1 MSKAGRHSDTDNAIA
16 ENAEARKP
24 ADQARTNAVFG
35 PEETFDPYMLI
46 DPFDKEAVR
55 RQKRLRRA
63 ALRGKIP
70 LRSYEEEGASRSSS
84 TSSSA
89 PSVGNAAHKTAASR
103 TSVKT
108 EPAPIRKRRR
118 AKRILASL
126 AAVLL
131 LVAVCAGGFALYEYL
146 RPPDFSS
153 YADTGISISG
163 IEEADFI
170 VTPQELSELECVEVT
185 ATGQGRGAQGES
197 RVGTVTAYG
206 PTLNTF
212 LAEYGLSQ
220 TDFSRIIFECKDG
233 YTVVLA
239 RDALESEVILTL
251 SVDKDELAA
260 SHQPLRLVIPDESSG
275 QWAYGILRIEFEQ

>member
-1 MSKAGRHSDTDNAIA
+1 MNIPTRSDKKEGFGASDNKAKHSSMKTEDDAA
-16 ENAEARKP
+16 HVGE
-24 ADQARTNAVFG
+24 VY
-35 PEETFDPYMLI
+35 DPYTI
-46 DPFDKEAVR
+46 VDPFDKEALR

-63 ALRGKIP
+63 ALRGEIP
-70 LRSYEEEGASRSSS
+70 ICQDDEIGSTRNFATTRQAIDTGEKPSGEKSLRRQG
-84 TSSSA
+84 T
-89 PSVGNAAHKTAASR
+89 
-103 TSVKT
+103 
-108 EPAPIRKRRR
+108 KRR
-118 AKRILASL
+118 ALA
-126 AAVLL
+126 
-131 LVAVCAGGFALYEYL
+131 LVVSVFIIALVGAGGFALYDYL

-170 VTPQELSELECVEVT
+170 VTPQELSELECVEVS
-185 ATGQGRGAQGES
+185 ATGQGRGPQGES
-197 RVGTVTAYG
+197 SVGTVTAYG

-212 LAEYGLSQ
+212 LAQYGLSQ
-220 TDFSRIIFECKDG
+220 TDFSRIVFECKDG